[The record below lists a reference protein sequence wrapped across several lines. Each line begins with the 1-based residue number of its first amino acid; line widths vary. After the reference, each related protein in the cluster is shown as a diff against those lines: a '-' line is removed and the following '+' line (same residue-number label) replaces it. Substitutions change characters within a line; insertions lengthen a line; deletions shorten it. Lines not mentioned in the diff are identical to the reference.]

1 MVPRIFGSVG
11 ILLFLA
17 VWCSGT
23 GAHMNSGLWLCQPA
37 PMCGHRMYNPLEEC
51 CDHDTILPLNRTH
64 LCGPNCTFWPCLEL
78 CCPESFG
85 PQRRFVVRL
94 KVQGRKSRC
103 RSSPISRVCAR
114 HTYSEGFA

>member
-1 MVPRIFGSVG
+1 
-11 ILLFLA
+11 
-17 VWCSGT
+17 
-23 GAHMNSGLWLCQPA
+23 MNSGLWLCQPA

-103 RSSPISRVCAR
+103 RSSPISRVCA
-114 HTYSEGFA
+114 SP